1 MILFLDPKNKSVE
14 PILVRLHK
22 HVQAKIDE
30 RSTTNNKVETMANLG
45 RYFDDI
51 PRNYRVP

>member
-14 PILVRLHK
+14 PILVRLHQ